1 MFKVNN
7 KNDWSGFYMK
17 FNTGL
22 KYVKQAF
29 AYLVTLNATER

>member
-22 KYVKQAF
+22 KYVKQK
-29 AYLVTLNATER
+29 LLPT

>member
-1 MFKVNN
+1 M
-7 KNDWSGFYMK
+7 SGFYMK